1 MKLYEING
9 AIESLIDTETGEIKD
24 ADALHNLQM
33 SRNDKI
39 HNIAAYIVNLKS
51 DAEQAEAR
59 AKVFA
64 ERAKHA
70 RNKAASLEAYLQSQL
85 GGAKWKDDDFT
96 VTFRKSVATE
106 IYDEDAIPI
115 DYKTYSQPKVNKMA
129 LLKALKAGQPIKG
142 AQLVERV
149 SMTVK

>member
-1 MKLYEING
+1 MKLYEINE

-24 ADALHNLQM
+24 VDALHNLQM
-33 SRNDKI
+33 SRDEKI

-59 AKVFA
+59 AKLFA
-64 ERAKHA
+64 DRARHA

-85 GGAKWKDDDFT
+85 GGVKWRDDDFS

-106 IYDEDAIPI
+106 IYDEDAIPQ
-115 DYKTYSQPKVNKMA
+115 DYKKFVQAPLDRMA
-129 LLKALKAGQPIKG
+129 ILRALKAGQNVNG
-142 AQLVERV
+142 ARLVERV

>member
-1 MKLYEING
+1 MKLYEINE

-39 HNIAAYIVNLKS
+39 HNIAAYIINLKS

-70 RNKAASLEAYLQSQL
+70 RNKAANLEAYLQSQL

-96 VTFRKSVATE
+96 VTFRKSIATE
-106 IYDEDAIPI
+106 IYDEDAIPQG
-115 DYKTYSQPKVNKMA
+115 YKKFVQAPLDRMA
-129 LLKALKAGQPIKG
+129 ILRALKAGQNVNG
-142 AQLVERV
+142 ARLVERV

>member
-39 HNIAAYIVNLKS
+39 HNIAAYIINLKS

-96 VTFRKSVATE
+96 VTF
-106 IYDEDAIPI
+106 
-115 DYKTYSQPKVNKMA
+115 
-129 LLKALKAGQPIKG
+129 
-142 AQLVERV
+142 
-149 SMTVK
+149 

>member
-1 MKLYEING
+1 MKLYEINE

-24 ADALHNLQM
+24 VDALHNLQM
-33 SRNDKI
+33 SRDEKI

-59 AKVFA
+59 AKLFA
-64 ERAKHA
+64 DRARHA

-85 GGAKWKDDDFT
+85 GGVKWKDDDFT

-115 DYKTYSQPKVNKMA
+115 DY
-129 LLKALKAGQPIKG
+129 
-142 AQLVERV
+142 
-149 SMTVK
+149 